1 MRITWVVLITILFV
15 TTRWTQLNG
24 WLISSKSLLLLQ
36 IWIKWSYER
45 ILLNNYLEEKENITN
60 AEIYVRKYLWIITTD
75 TYNWHRFFKCVCVG
89 GRFIQGGGIYIRQ
102 SLQNFNPWEGVYIST
117 YIGLPRTLIINLL
130 SYIFPCNF
138 YIKDEKFA
146 KIRFNF

>member
-1 MRITWVVLITILFV
+1 MDNYNRHVIDIVF
-15 TTRWTQLNG
+15 LN
-24 WLISSKSLLLLQ
+24 
-36 IWIKWSYER
+36 
-45 ILLNNYLEEKENITN
+45 
-60 AEIYVRKYLWIITTD
+60 
-75 TYNWHRFFKCVCVG
+75 VCVWEQ
-89 GRFIQGGGIYIRQ
+89 IYPGGGIYIRQ

-117 YIGLPRTLIINLL
+117 YIGLPRTLITNLL